1 MMHLALILPYGN
13 KYHRDAFLEHGMVQT
28 KDDPDSPRGLMLA
41 AIPRLRRFAVSL
53 TGSMADGDDL
63 TQLTLE
69 RGLARLDQWR
79 SGTRMESWLFRIAYN
94 AWIDEVR
101 ARKRRGSVVSL
112 DHVSNLIQSDGQR
125 AADSASDLE
134 TVRRAMARLPDEFRA
149 VLVLVVVE
157 GLSYQQTA
165 EALLIPIGTVMSRLA
180 RARKALVA
188 ALEGSGDHAD
198 AS

>member
-1 MMHLALILPYGN
+1 
-13 KYHRDAFLEHGMVQT
+13 MVQA

-63 TQLTLE
+63 TQLALE
-69 RGLARLDQWR
+69 RGLGRLDQWR
-79 SGTRMESWLFRIAYN
+79 PGTRMESWLLRIAYN
-94 AWIDEVR
+94 AWIDEAR
-101 ARKRRGSVVSL
+101 ARKRRGPVVSL
-112 DHVSNLIQSDGQR
+112 DHLSNVLQSDGQR
-125 AADSASDLE
+125 AVDIASDLE
-134 TVRRAMARLPDEFRA
+134 TVRRAMALLSDEFRA
-149 VLVLVVVE
+149 VLVLVVVD

-165 EALLIPIGTVMSRLA
+165 EALSIPIGTVMSRLA
-180 RARKALVA
+180 RARKALAA